1 MSLSSNFEK
10 IVGRIEE
17 SKQKLGLNQNVQIIA
32 VTKTHPF
39 SFIKES
45 YVLGIRSIGENRI
58 QEASEKFESFANMP
72 NLTKRFIGHLQSN
85 KINKC
90 LDLFNTIDSVD
101 SVNLA
106 QKIDSKGKNIQ
117 ILLEVNTSGEA
128 QKHGFNPND
137 IEGMI
142 EAANTQNISVH
153 GLMTVGPLTQNEKK
167 IRESFAL
174 LRRIK
179 EKINTQKSGNKLTEL
194 SMGMSGDF
202 EVAIEEGSTMVRVG
216 SALFGNR

>member
-17 SKQKLGLNQNVQIIA
+17 SKQKLGLNQSVQIIA

-106 QKIDSKGKNIQ
+106 QKN
-117 ILLEVNTSGEA
+117 
-128 QKHGFNPND
+128 
-137 IEGMI
+137 
-142 EAANTQNISVH
+142 
-153 GLMTVGPLTQNEKK
+153 
-167 IRESFAL
+167 
-174 LRRIK
+174 
-179 EKINTQKSGNKLTEL
+179 
-194 SMGMSGDF
+194 
-202 EVAIEEGSTMVRVG
+202 
-216 SALFGNR
+216 

>member
-1 MSLSSNFEK
+1 MRK
-10 IVGRIEE
+10 
-17 SKQKLGLNQNVQIIA
+17 
-32 VTKTHPF
+32 
-39 SFIKES
+39 
-45 YVLGIRSIGENRI
+45 
-58 QEASEKFESFANMP
+58 
-72 NLTKRFIGHLQSN
+72 
-85 KINKC
+85 
-90 LDLFNTIDSVD
+90 
-101 SVNLA
+101 
-106 QKIDSKGKNIQ
+106 KIDSKGKNIQ